1 MLWDSAMRMINSS
14 VQKKLIWQYGGH
26 VPAGLVPISRV
37 DKGAGETAV
46 SSISFTSGIDS
57 TYSAYVFRIYNFNPD
72 TDGAELTFQ
81 GQLAGGS
88 GYDTTITS
96 LRVYAY
102 SDEGDS
108 ATALG
113 YDGTNDQAQGV
124 AFQSLSDNTGNGGD
138 ESASGSLTIYGP
150 ADTTYA
156 KHFVAQFTNY
166 LLLNYMRADI
176 TTGYLNTTS
185 AIDAFQIKASTG
197 NFDGIITLYGVA

>member
-1 MLWDSAMRMINSS
+1 MIDSS

-26 VPAGLVPISRV
+26 VPAGLVPISSQ
-37 DKGAGETAV
+37 TA
-46 SSISFTSGIDS
+46 SNAASISFTSGIDS
-57 TYSAYVFRIYNFNPD
+57 TYSAYVFRIYNFNPA

-113 YDGTNDQAQGV
+113 YDGTNDQAQGTG
-124 AFQSLSDNTGNGGD
+124 FQSLSDNTGNGGD

-150 ADTTYA
+150 ADTTYV

-176 TTGYLNTTS
+176 TSGYFNTAT
-185 AIDAFQIKASTG
+185 AIDAFQFKASTG

>member
-26 VPAGLVPISRV
+26 VPAGLVPISSQ
-37 DKGAGETAV
+37 TA
-46 SSISFTSGIDS
+46 SNAASISFTSGIDS
-57 TYSAYVFRIYNFNPD
+57 TYSAYVFRIYNFNPA

-81 GQLAGGS
+81 GSIDSGS
-88 GYDTTITS
+88 NYNVEITS

-108 ATALG
+108 AT
-113 YDGTNDQAQGV
+113 
-124 AFQSLSDNTGNGGD
+124 GNGGE

>member
-1 MLWDSAMRMINSS
+1 MRMIDSS

-26 VPAGLVPISRV
+26 VPAGLVPISSQ
-37 DKGAGETAV
+37 TA
-46 SSISFTSGIDS
+46 SNAASISFTSGIDS
-57 TYSAYVFRIYNFNPD
+57 TYSAYVFRIYNFNPV

-113 YDGTNDQAQGV
+113 YDGTNDQAQGTG
-124 AFQSLSDNTGNGGD
+124 FQSLSDNTGNGGD

-150 ADTTYA
+150 ADTTYT

-176 TTGYLNTTS
+176 TSGYFNTTT
-185 AIDAFQIKASTG
+185 AIDAFQFKASTG

>member
-1 MLWDSAMRMINSS
+1 MLWDSAMRMINSE
-14 VQKKLIWQYGGH
+14 VRKKLIWQYGSH
-26 VPAGLVPISRV
+26 IPAGLVPISRTVV
-37 DKGAGETAV
+37 DDESLA
-46 SSISFTSGIDS
+46 SITSGIDS
-57 TYSAYVFRIYNFNPD
+57 TYSAYVFRIYNFNPEH
-72 TDGAELTFQ
+72 DGAELTFQ
-81 GQLAGGS
+81 GQLAAGS

-124 AFQSLSDNTGNGGD
+124 AFQSLSDNTGSGGD
-138 ESASGSLTIYGP
+138 ESASGSLTIYDP
-150 ADTTYA
+150 ANTTYV

-176 TTGYLNTTS
+176 TTGYFNTTT
-185 AIDAFQIKASTG
+185 AIDAFQFKASSG
-197 NFDGIITLYGVA
+197 KFDAIITLYGVA

>member
-26 VPAGLVPISRV
+26 VPAGLVPISSQ
-37 DKGAGETAV
+37 TA
-46 SSISFTSGIDS
+46 SNAASISFTSGIDS
-57 TYSAYVFRIYNFNPD
+57 TYSAYVFRIYNFNPA

-81 GQLAGGS
+81 GSIDSGS
-88 GYDTTITS
+88 NYNVEITS

-113 YDGTNDQAQGV
+113 YDGTNDQANGT

-176 TTGYLNTTS
+176 TTGHLNTTS